1 MNTIVGVVIL
11 MWKNWMPGFWGSPVV
26 SPEDRWGTVDSLSP
40 QISRNSFAAEMDV
53 GQNGRP
59 RGPQML
65 V

>member
-1 MNTIVGVVIL
+1 MRNLDIFFAMNRWTWPFFIGFVGDLRFIQSSKQDGRDVHDL
-11 MWKNWMPGFWGSPVV
+11 
-26 SPEDRWGTVDSLSP
+26 
-40 QISRNSFAAEMDV
+40 DV